1 MKLNDLMLCLLTFC
15 SLSGFAQQKEANYQV
30 IPLPQQIDRQQGQ
43 PFVLNSKT
51 RILYQASNSMMK
63 SDAIFLSN
71 YIKDSTGKNLLIAP
85 FTKGNSTQNV
95 IILELDKSLAHNEGY
110 VLNVNSHK
118 ITIKGKD
125 ENGIF
130 YGIETIRKSIPAQ
143 ATGNDI
149 NMPEVTIT
157 DYPRFAY
164 RGMLLDCGRHFFSA
178 KYIKDYIDMLALHNM
193 NYFHWHL
200 TEDQG
205 WRIEIKKYPK
215 LTQIGAWRK
224 ETVIGHNSGK
234 YDGKPYGGYYTQ
246 DQIKDIVAYAKARHI
261 TIIPEID
268 MPGHM
273 LAALASYPELGC
285 TGGPYE
291 VGKLWGVYDD
301 VLCIGKE
308 NTFKFAENVLDEI
321 IKLFPSKYIHI
332 GGDETPRVR
341 WKNCP
346 LCQARIKAE
355 GLKSDDKHSAEDR
368 LQSYFIYRI
377 EKYLNSKGRQVIGWD
392 EILDGDVAPNAT
404 VMSWRGTSGGIKA
417 AKMNHKV
424 IMTPGDY
431 CYFDHYQSKDI
442 NKEPLAI
449 GGYLPVDTVYS
460 YDPVSSELTAEQQ
473 KYIIGVQANVWTEYI
488 PSFSQIEYMC
498 LPRMAAMAE
507 VQWTEPQK
515 KDYQNFLTRL
525 PQLIGIYDAKGYTY
539 AKHVLGNQ

>member
-51 RILYQASNSMMK
+51 KILYQTGNSMMK

-71 YIKDSTGKNLLIAP
+71 YIKNSTGKNLLIVP
-85 FTKGNSTQNV
+85 LTKENSTHNV

-291 VGKLWGVYDD
+291 VGKQWGVYDD

-460 YDPVSSELTAEQQ
+460 YDPVPTELTAEQQ

-515 KDYQNFLTRL
+515 KNYQNFLTRL
-525 PQLIGIYDAKGYTY
+525 PQLVGIYDAKGYTY

>member
-51 RILYQASNSMMK
+51 KILYQAGNSMMK

-85 FTKGNSTQNV
+85 LTKENSTHNV

-178 KYIKDYIDMLALHNM
+178 KYIKDYIDMLALYNM

-291 VGKLWGVYDD
+291 VGKQWGVYDD

-442 NKEPLAI
+442 DKEPLAI

-460 YDPVSSELTAEQQ
+460 YDPVPTELTAEQQ

-515 KDYQNFLTRL
+515 KNYQNFLTRL
-525 PQLIGIYDAKGYTY
+525 PQLVGIYDAKGYTY

>member
-51 RILYQASNSMMK
+51 KILYQTGNSMMK

-71 YIKDSTGKNLLIAP
+71 YIKNSTGKNLLIVP
-85 FTKGNSTQNV
+85 LTKENSTHNV

-178 KYIKDYIDMLALHNM
+178 KYIKDYIDMLALYNM

-291 VGKLWGVYDD
+291 VGKQWGVYDD

-460 YDPVSSELTAEQQ
+460 YDPVPTELTAEQQ

-515 KDYQNFLTRL
+515 KNYQNFLTRL
-525 PQLIGIYDAKGYTY
+525 PQLVGIYDAKGYTY

>member
-51 RILYQASNSMMK
+51 KILYQTGNSMMK

-71 YIKDSTGKNLLIAP
+71 YIKNSTGKNLLIVP
-85 FTKGNSTQNV
+85 LTKENSTHNV

>member
-51 RILYQASNSMMK
+51 KILYQVGNSMMK

-85 FTKGNSTQNV
+85 LTKENSTHNV

-164 RGMLLDCGRHFFSA
+164 RGMHLDCGRHFFSA

-442 NKEPLAI
+442 DKEPLAI

-460 YDPVSSELTAEQQ
+460 YDPVPTELTAEQQ

-498 LPRMAAMAE
+498 LTRMAAMAE

-515 KDYQNFLTRL
+515 KNYQNFLTRL
-525 PQLIGIYDAKGYTY
+525 PQLVGIYDAKGYTY

>member
-1 MKLNDLMLCLLTFC
+1 MKFNYLMLCLFTFC

-51 RILYQASNSMMK
+51 KILYQAGNSMMK

-85 FTKGNSTQNV
+85 FTKENSTHNV

-291 VGKLWGVYDD
+291 VGKLWGIYDD

-404 VMSWRGTSGGIKA
+404 VMSWRGTSGGIQA

-449 GGYLPVDTVYS
+449 GGYLPVETVYS

-525 PQLIGIYDAKGYTY
+525 PQLVRIYDAKGYTY
-539 AKHVLGNQ
+539 AKHVLGN